1 MAMFGSLGKL
11 LGLDSPTGRGFVEG
25 FAGTTAKLVKEDMD
39 RTDDLVQKTAEYSI
53 KRSSAE
59 ADRVQKELRENRE
72 KVMSIAGKAGGITGA
87 EYLIRT
93 YGLEE
98 AINKAGQI
106 ETLKGFG
113 VNPEFATKDENQTT
127 IDELT
132 KFTVSAPAVITTG
145 EIKDTGLLSKIGLG
159 RDIGAEVQA
168 KVDQAAEM
176 LGTGAFEK
184 TDLGEMPTA
193 KGFDPSDLGMMS
205 DMKDEANRRLRLAIS
220 AQENEDEEG
229 YKRHMAAATKMR
241 NMLRTLDV
249 KELTESGGR
258 AFKNDI
264 SSHIEEA
271 SGLKGNLVSDGTG
284 GFRFKATFE
293 EAADASKVGNA
304 SAALTEVYS
313 NAIRSGVPA
322 ATALKSIYEAAS
334 QNRLPAL
341 AQSDTGTF
349 SIIVTPNVL
358 IEGGFTGGK
367 GVFAPSIK
375 APPAI
380 NQGGSSSAT
389 QQPPASAPANINQ
402 LIARHNTAKSSTQKS
417 MFLRRIYKEY
427 GGSQNVP
434 ANIMS
439 QLK

>member
-264 SSHIEEA
+264 
-271 SGLKGNLVSDGTG
+271 LK
-284 GFRFKATFE
+284 K
-293 EAADASKVGNA
+293 
-304 SAALTEVYS
+304 
-313 NAIRSGVPA
+313 
-322 ATALKSIYEAAS
+322 
-334 QNRLPAL
+334 
-341 AQSDTGTF
+341 
-349 SIIVTPNVL
+349 
-358 IEGGFTGGK
+358 
-367 GVFAPSIK
+367 
-375 APPAI
+375 
-380 NQGGSSSAT
+380 
-389 QQPPASAPANINQ
+389 QQMQ
-402 LIARHNTAKSSTQKS
+402 VK
-417 MFLRRIYKEY
+417 
-427 GGSQNVP
+427 
-434 ANIMS
+434 
-439 QLK
+439 